1 MEGHTALPHTHRR
14 DGELQALPDEV
25 GEGVDLQHEE
35 GAACEGVVE
44 GLDGGAVAPQ
54 DGGVSRVEGV

>member
-1 MEGHTALPHTHRR
+1 MLFYYS
-14 DGELQALPDEV
+14 V
-25 GEGVDLQHEE
+25 SNLQHEE

-44 GLDGGAVAPQ
+44 GLDGGVVEAPQ